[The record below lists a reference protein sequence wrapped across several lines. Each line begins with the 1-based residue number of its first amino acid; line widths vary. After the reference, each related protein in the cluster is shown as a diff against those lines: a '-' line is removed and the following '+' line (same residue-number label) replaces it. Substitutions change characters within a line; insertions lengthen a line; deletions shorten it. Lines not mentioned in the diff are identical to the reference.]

1 MKYMLELSDV
11 SKRYVTKGG
20 IVSALDHINFSVC
33 EGDFISVIGQ
43 SGSGK
48 STLMNILGCLDKPSE
63 GEYLLDGISVSSMK
77 EKKLAFIRNY
87 MIGFIFQSFYLIPSL
102 TAAENV
108 ELPLIYRGLD
118 RDQRHYLSG
127 KALERVGLSKRKTH
141 KPFELS
147 GGQQQRVAIARAVA
161 VQPKLILADEPTGNL
176 DSRSGIE
183 IMDLLTQL
191 HRDGST
197 LIVITHDPTVA
208 GMAERCIKIIDGKIV
223 S

>member
-11 SKRYVTKGG
+11 SKRYITKGG

-208 GMAERCIKIIDGKIV
+208 AMAERCIKIIDGKIV